1 MGQVSFNP
9 VTEWFKN
16 LFKPKNQTPTTQPQ
30 SPTANQSVQI
40 SGVSVPVSNGYNP
53 YQVQTGDTFESIAA
67 NNNTTV
73 PQIQAA
79 NNGMAVAPPKGSFL
93 TLPNQAITGNYT
105 VPSNQTGPT
114 VANAQNIP
122 QSTVPTGSFSAGG
135 QYTGNTSETSAHIS
149 QQLQNGNLP
158 ASISFQAAKGV
169 INPATGRPFTDADY
183 RASGYTYNNQTQ
195 QWELGGATQASNQ
208 PADQTANQPAYLQ
221 TVNYN
226 GRSMPAWEA
235 ELRMRRAAR
244 KARERAAAVV
254 PTAEATNA
262 GSLPATTLD
271 VQIGGG

>member
-1 MGQVSFNP
+1 MFTS
-9 VTEWFKN
+9 WLKSI
-16 LFKPKNQTPTTQPQ
+16 FKPSAVSSAGLQAGTTFQNTQYSVPTQSIGTPQ
-30 SPTANQSVQI
+30 SGT
-40 SGVSVPVSNGYNP
+40 VPAP
-53 YQVQTGDTFESIAA
+53 YQIKTGDTFESIAA
-67 NNNTTV
+67 ANGTTV
-73 PQIQAA
+73 PNLQKA
-79 NNGMAVAPPKGSFL
+79 NSGMHIAPPKGS
-93 TLPNQAITGNYT
+93 II
-105 VPSNQTGPT
+105 
-114 VANAQNIP
+114 NIP
-122 QSTVPTGSFSAGG
+122 GQATVYQQGGQPIAPVPIGTGSFSTGG
-135 QYTGNTSETSAHIS
+135 QYAPNLTETSANIN
-149 QQLQNGNLP
+149 QQLQNGQLP
-158 ASISFQAAKGV
+158 ATIPNAATKNV

-195 QWELGGATQASNQ
+195 QWELGGASQVSNQ

-271 VQIGGG
+271 VAIGGG